1 MASNLNHLLVVDDD
15 SQICELVQELAEE
28 IGYQARS
35 VSTAD
40 EFFGVFSNFAP
51 SVIVLD
57 LNMAGMDGI
66 EHLRFIAENHGSARV
81 LLISGVDQRTLSTA
95 ERLGRS
101 VGIDMLGNLHKPF
114 DINELAGI
122 LEAAYSSDAISI
134 VSELPE
140 AIEKRQLIL
149 HYQPKFRIS
158 AADSGALE
166 GVEALVRWRHPVAG
180 MIFPD
185 EFLPAAES
193 SGLMASLTEYVLRE
207 SITQQARWSEQGH
220 DLSISVNLPARMV
233 NDARLPDRVFTL
245 LKEFDVSP
253 DRLYLEVTES
263 VAMGNT
269 ETAMATLT
277 RLRIRGVGLSIDDF
291 GTGYSSLVQ
300 LHRMPFSE
308 LKIDK
313 SFVMDCDENA
323 DARSIIEIIISLGQ
337 KLGLTV
343 CAEGVESYKS
353 WKFLHS
359 LGCERAQ
366 GFFMSRP
373 IPADAIGPFAND
385 WAFPAESG
393 S

>member
-15 SQICELVQELAEE
+15 PQICALVQELAED
-28 IGYQARS
+28 IGFQARS

-40 EFFGVFSNFAP
+40 EFFSVFGGFAP

-66 EHLRFIAENHGSARV
+66 EHLRYIAENHGSARV

-101 VGIDMLGNLHKPF
+101 VGIDMLGSLHKPF
-114 DINELAGI
+114 DIDDLARI
-122 LEAAYSSDAISI
+122 LENAFSNDAISI
-134 VSELPE
+134 DSELPE
-140 AIEKRQLIL
+140 AIEKGQLIL

-158 AADSGALE
+158 AEDSAEME
-166 GVEALVRWRHPVAG
+166 GVEALVRWQHPVAG

-185 EFLPAAES
+185 EFLPAAEN
-193 SGLMASLTEYVLRE
+193 SGQMGPLTEYVLRE
-207 SITQQARWSEQGH
+207 AIAQQAAWANNGH
-220 DLSISVNLPARMV
+220 DFAVSVNLPARMV
-233 NDARLPDRVFTL
+233 NDARLPDRVFSL
-245 LKEFDVSP
+245 LGEYKVPAE
-253 DRLYLEVTES
+253 RLYLEVTES

-323 DARSIIEIIISLGQ
+323 DARSIIEIIVSLGQ
-337 KLGLTV
+337 KLGLAV
-343 CAEGVESYKS
+343 CAEGVESHQS

-366 GFFMSRP
+366 GFFMSKP
-373 IPADAIGPFAND
+373 IPPDAIIPFATD
-385 WAFPAESG
+385 WKLPV
-393 S
+393 